1 MIPLSVIQPKPC
13 GDCTVCCTIMNVEE
27 LSKPA
32 QVPCEHANKGC
43 EIYETRPQSCRN
55 FQCLW
60 SNNFIEGDE
69 RRRPDKLGLMFNYGE
84 TKEVGGVVIAWEV
97 WKDASTEP
105 QALYV
110 LQKLKRYKVLI
121 VRYDGKHKMGEGL
134 LNYVRTHQT
143 R

>member
-1 MIPLSVIQPKPC
+1 MELKVIQPKSC
-13 GDCTVCCTIMNVEE
+13 GECTECCRLLEVVE

-32 QVPCEHANKGC
+32 HVPCEHIGKGC

-60 SNNFIEGDE
+60 STGFIEGDE
-69 RRRPDKLGLMFNYGE
+69 RRRPDKLGLMFNPGA
-84 TKEVGGVVIAWEV
+84 TKEVGGVIIAWEV

-105 QALYV
+105 QARYV
-110 LQKLKRYKVLI
+110 LSKLRKYKVLI
-121 VRYDGKHKMGEGL
+121 VRYDGKHTMGEGL